1 MYESPGQPW
10 ILDSTLWIPDCVAE
24 KRSVFS
30 VREALFVS
38 FSLSMPE
45 CWEEFCKVTL
55 TFESVDEIL

>member
-30 VREALFVS
+30 VREALFVN